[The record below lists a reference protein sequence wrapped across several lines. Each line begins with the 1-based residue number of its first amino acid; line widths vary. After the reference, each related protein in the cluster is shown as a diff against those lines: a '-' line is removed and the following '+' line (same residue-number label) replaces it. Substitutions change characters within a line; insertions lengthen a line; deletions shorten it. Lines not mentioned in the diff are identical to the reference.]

1 VKTVPFHI
9 DLIHKDNSKTAPFH
23 NDSIAASLFI
33 FFTLIPAA
41 NHHIAPITTIFI
53 TKKISPPYLSQ

>member
-1 VKTVPFHI
+1 VKTVPFHV
-9 DLIHKDNSKTAPFH
+9 DLIHKDKVKRRRFTTI
-23 NDSIAASLFI
+23 SIAASLFI